1 MTTQIGVS
9 ILILVALSAISVMFD
24 RYVGRRPVTRRAD
37 GETALWVIVGCTY
50 AMVGVAMLLALWGP
64 WLGSDWRLGL
74 WALLAMFV
82 AFGAAGAPMFFG
94 DLRRSQGW
102 RETNQHLER
111 AERANGRH

>member
-37 GETALWVIVGCTY
+37 GETALWVVIGCTY
-50 AMVGVAMLLALWGP
+50 AMVGAAVLLALWGP
-64 WLGSDWRLGL
+64 WLGGDWRLGL

-94 DLRRSQGW
+94 DSAPQPGL
-102 RETNQHLER
+102 
-111 AERANGRH
+111 A